1 MTTLELDTIS
11 SATTRGVRVEVQSA
25 YIPER
30 SQPDRGVFFFAYHI
44 RITNEGEETVQ
55 LLSRHWIITNGNGK
69 IEEVKGPGVVG
80 EQPVL
85 ETGESFEYSS
95 FCPLNTSSGTM
106 QGTYQMSTEDGETFE
121 AQIAP
126 FLLKDQKITYH

>member
-106 QGTYQMSTEDGETFE
+106 QGTYQMSTEDGETFD